1 MNMETL
7 DGLIERITF
16 FNPENGYTVL
26 RLKVKGW
33 ADPVTVVGNLPE
45 LAIGESLRLHGR
57 WGNHATYGRQFQAER
72 CEQVL
77 PATTEG
83 IRRYLGSGLIKGIGP
98 RTADKIVDTFGPET
112 LYVIDSQPQRLRE
125 VPDIG
130 QKRYRIITE
139 AWQTQKAIKEV
150 MVFLQGHGISAGLA
164 IKVYKQY
171 GDGAIGVVRS
181 DPYRLAR
188 DIWGIGFKTADK
200 IARALGL
207 PPDAPSRLEAGL
219 VFVVSELADDGH
231 TFAPQSE
238 LLNQASA
245 LLEVPAEALRPALSR
260 LISNERLRRDK
271 VAEHDAIYLPPF
283 LHAEAWLAMQ
293 LKRLM
298 NTPARPMQ
306 LSLTRFNADLSPEQM
321 SAVHMAME
329 SKVSILTGGPGTG
342 KTTTLRA
349 LILALE
355 MTGRRY
361 ALASP
366 TGRAAKRLSQAT
378 GREAKTI
385 HRLLGYSPDGT
396 YKHNEDN
403 PLEIDMLVVDETS
416 MLDLVL
422 AYHLLKAVPAA
433 ARVLLVGDVDQL
445 PSVGAGD
452 VLRDIIRSERVPV
465 TRLTSIFRQAEGS
478 GIIQNAHRIIHGQMP
493 IFNKNVAEGGDFF
506 LFEQEE
512 EAEVAKWVVEV
523 VSNRVPARFGLDP
536 LREVIVL
543 SPMYRGSAG
552 VGALNENLQAVL
564 NPAAPG
570 KAEKTIGG
578 RTFRVGDRVMQLRNN
593 YNHDVYNGDIGQVT
607 GIDLEMQ
614 RLEVNFEGTWVEYDW
629 TELDEITH
637 AYAASVHKVQGSE
650 YPAIVLALLPRHYML
665 LQRNL
670 LYTAVTRAQK
680 LCVIVGSRR
689 AIAMAVNNDKVAQR
703 WSGLE
708 ERLKA
713 D

>member
-1 MNMETL
+1 MIMESL
-7 DGLIERITF
+7 EGLIERITF

-26 RLKVKGW
+26 RLKVKGRV
-33 ADPVTVVGNLPE
+33 DPVTVVGNLPE

-57 WGNHATYGRQFQAER
+57 WSNHATYGRQFQAER

-171 GDGAIGVVRS
+171 GDGAIRVVQS

-207 PPDAPSRLEAGL
+207 PTDAPSRLEAGL
-219 VFVVSELADDGH
+219 VFVLSEFADEGH
-231 TFAPQSE
+231 TFVPQPE
-238 LLNQASA
+238 LFNQAST
-245 LLEVPAEALRPALSR
+245 LLEIPPEALRPALTR
-260 LISNERLRRDK
+260 LIANERVRRDK

-293 LKRLM
+293 LKRVM

-306 LSLTRFNADLSPEQM
+306 LALTRFNADLSPEQM
-321 SAVHMAME
+321 NAVQMAME

-349 LILALE
+349 LIVALE

-403 PLEIDMLVVDETS
+403 PLDIDMLVVDETS
-416 MLDLVL
+416 MLDLIL

-452 VLRDIIRSERVPV
+452 VLRDIIRSGCVPV

-564 NPAAPG
+564 NPSAPD

-650 YPAIVLALLPRHYML
+650 YPAVVLALLPRHYML

-680 LCVIVGSRR
+680 LGVIIGSRR

>member
-1 MNMETL
+1 METL
-7 DGLIERITF
+7 EGLIERITF

-26 RLKVKGW
+26 RLKIKGQL
-33 ADPVTVVGNLPE
+33 DPVTVVGNLPE
-45 LAIGESLRLHGR
+45 LAMGESLRLHGR
-57 WGNHATYGRQFQAER
+57 WANHATYGRQFLTEK
-72 CEQVL
+72 CEQLL
-77 PATTEG
+77 PATIEG

-98 RTADKIVDTFGPET
+98 RTADKIVDTFGRET
-112 LYVIDSQPQRLRE
+112 LYVIDTQPQRLRE

-150 MVFLQGHGISAGLA
+150 MIFLQGHGISAGLA

-171 GDGAIGVVRS
+171 GDGAIGVVQS

-219 VFVVSELADDGH
+219 VFALSELADEGH
-231 TFAPQSE
+231 TFAPQPE

-245 LLEVPAEALRPALSR
+245 LLEIPSEALRPALNR
-260 LISNERLRRDK
+260 LVANERVRRDQ
-271 VAEHDAIYLPPF
+271 VAEHEAIYLPSF
-283 LHAEAWLAMQ
+283 LHAEGWLAMQ
-293 LKRLM
+293 LKRLL
-298 NTPARPMQ
+298 NTPARPLQ
-306 LSLTRFNADLSPEQM
+306 LALTRFEADLSPEQM
-321 SAVHMAME
+321 AAVHMAME

-355 MTGRRY
+355 KTGRRY

-385 HRLLGYSPDGT
+385 HRLLGYSPEGT

-403 PLEIDMLVVDETS
+403 PLDVDMLVVDETS
-416 MLDLVL
+416 MLDLIL
-422 AYHLLKAVPAA
+422 AYHLLKAVPAT

-452 VLRDIIRSERVPV
+452 VLRDIIRSGRVPV
-465 TRLTSIFRQAEGS
+465 ARLTAIFRQAEGS

-506 LFEQEE
+506 LFEQSD
-512 EAEVAKWVVEV
+512 EAEVSKWVVDV
-523 VSNRVPARFGLDP
+523 VANRVPASFGLDP

-543 SPMYRGSAG
+543 SPMYRGAAG

-564 NPAAPG
+564 NPPAPD

-593 YNHDVYNGDIGQVT
+593 YTHDVYNGDIGQVT
-607 GIDLEMQ
+607 GMDLEMQ

-629 TELDEITH
+629 TEVDEITH

-650 YPAIVLALLPRHYML
+650 HPAVVLALLPRHYML

-689 AIAMAVNNDKVAQR
+689 AIGMAVNNDKVAQR